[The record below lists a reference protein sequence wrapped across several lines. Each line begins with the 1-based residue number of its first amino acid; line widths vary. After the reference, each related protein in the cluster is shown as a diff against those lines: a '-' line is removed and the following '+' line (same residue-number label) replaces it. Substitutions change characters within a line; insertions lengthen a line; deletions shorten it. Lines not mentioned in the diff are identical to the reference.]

1 MHVHYHG
8 TFVSLAFLRNA
19 SITMLCLRK
28 AQMIMSVEHNK
39 ESYASS
45 SSSTIEHFNTKC
57 RGDIDISDSS
67 ILTSGLMNGA
77 NVLDL

>member
-1 MHVHYHG
+1 
-8 TFVSLAFLRNA
+8 
-19 SITMLCLRK
+19 
-28 AQMIMSVEHNK
+28 MIMSVEHNK